1 MELFRRKIVATVLRG
16 KLKGSVIKIHQFCNN
31 WIMSEQ
37 SKIFSPT
44 SLEFSDEEIE
54 QLKSGKSGVLFDLF
68 ELVNNRF
75 KRRK

>member
-1 MELFRRKIVATVLRG
+1 
-16 KLKGSVIKIHQFCNN
+16 
-31 WIMSEQ
+31 MSEQ